1 MSVVVFIL
9 QCITRTIRLLFPFCV
24 DENTYYAGGLL
35 LSWED
40 LHSRLL
46 CKYIWRRRG
55 GWTRR
60 VRMRAYLPKCTLQ
73 SVWKGR
79 GEGGGSVRCWIAYL
93 RFQSPPFAR
102 TLSPLRGPAMDVTP
116 GCAFFIIFLHFQHAD
131 TLYIA
136 NSIGTWRCF
145 YCQFWSRLLYA
156 GDTDLFGCSA
166 LRSSNSVSLFHQLVL
181 LYKWFEWVF
190 RVKWFIV
197 SNVFH
202 WIWMSGGFHA
212 SNLKDL

>member
-1 MSVVVFIL
+1 MRIPITLVVFCYHERI
-9 QCITRTIRLLFPFCV
+9 CIHAYCV
-24 DENTYYAGGLL
+24 NIYGGEEGAGQ
-35 LSWED
+35 
-40 LHSRLL
+40 
-46 CKYIWRRRG
+46 G
-55 GWTRR
+55 GWEWEPIFPS
-60 VRMRAYLPKCTLQ
+60 ALCSQ
-73 SVWKGR
+73 SGR
-79 GEGGGSVRCWIAYL
+79 GGGSVRCWIAYL

-202 WIWMSGGFHA
+202 WIWMSGSFHA